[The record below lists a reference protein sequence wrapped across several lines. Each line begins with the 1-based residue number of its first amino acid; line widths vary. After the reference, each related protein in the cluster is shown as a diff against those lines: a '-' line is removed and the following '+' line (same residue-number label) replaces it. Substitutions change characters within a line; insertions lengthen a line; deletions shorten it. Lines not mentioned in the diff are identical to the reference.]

1 MPYLDLQ
8 RLQRD
13 RVSVPGSSQEV
24 AKTQR
29 SSVAARPLRKP
40 HWNSDSTVSEMQERR
55 RADRMR
61 AKTLQ

>member
-29 SSVAARPLRKP
+29 SSVAPRPLRKA

-55 RADRMR
+55 RADRML